1 MIVIAFAIL
10 LFCFFDN
17 LSNRKNDNNIELE
30 TINIDAESN
39 HIDSNDTNNP
49 KNTKCG
55 IDGCQEEINELNRI
69 NHHLIYHK
77 GHFFPKLY

>member
-1 MIVIAFAIL
+1 M

-17 LSNRKNDNNIELE
+17 LSNRKNGNNIEHIESE
-30 TINIDAESN
+30 TINIETESN

-49 KNTKCG
+49 KNIKCG
-55 IDGCQEEINELNRI
+55 IDGCQKEINKFNRI

-77 GHFFPKLY
+77 GHLFPNYSDF